1 MGEAMPDALARICT
15 ETRAEVARRKVAAG
29 AAALRER
36 AVAQGAPRGFALAL
50 LAAAGLT
57 VSGNVVAGGTA
68 GDVAAAGGAAAGGAA
83 AGGAAAGGA
92 AAGGAAPLGI
102 GLIAEIKQRSPSGGM
117 IRAVFDP
124 AALARDYAA
133 AGAACLSVL
142 TDGPFFG
149 GDEAH
154 LAAARGAVGL
164 PVLRKDFMVDPW
176 QVLESRAMGADCVLL
191 ILAALSDAQA
201 AELEAAAAAAG
212 MDVLAE
218 VHDGAELER
227 ALRLRTTLIGV
238 NNRNLRTLRT
248 DLATTEAL
256 AARVPAG
263 RILVAESGIS
273 GRADVE
279 RLSRVGARCFLVGE
293 SLLRQADVAG
303 AARALLGV
311 AA

>member
-68 GDVAAAGGAAAGGAA
+68 GDV
-83 AGGAAAGGA
+83 AAAGGA

>member
-68 GDVAAAGGAAAGGAA
+68 GDVAA

>member
-68 GDVAAAGGAAAGGAA
+68 GDV
-83 AGGAAAGGA
+83 AAAGGA

-176 QVLESRAMGADCVLL
+176 QVLESRAMGVDCVLL

>member
-1 MGEAMPDALARICT
+1 MAMPDALARICA
-15 ETRAEVARRKVAAG
+15 ETRAEVARRKAALG

-36 AVAQGAPRGFALAL
+36 AVAQGAPRGFARAL

-57 VSGNVVAGGTA
+57 AGGDVADA
-68 GDVAAAGGAAAGGAA
+68 GDVAAAGGAVG
-83 AGGAAAGGA
+83 
-92 AAGGAAPLGI
+92 LGI

-124 AALARDYAA
+124 TGLARDYAGS
-133 AGAACLSVL
+133 GAACLSVL

-149 GDEAH
+149 GEEAH

-176 QVLESRAMGADCVLL
+176 QVAESRAMGADCVLL

-201 AELEAAAAAAG
+201 AELEGAAEAEG

-218 VHDGAELER
+218 VHDAAELER
-227 ALRLRTTLIGV
+227 ALRLRTRLVGV

-263 RILVAESGIS
+263 RVLVAESGIA

-293 SLLRQADVAG
+293 SLLRQADVAA

>member
-1 MGEAMPDALARICT
+1 MPDALARICT
-15 ETRAEVARRKVAAG
+15 ETRAEVARRRAAYG

-36 AVAQGAPRGFALAL
+36 AEAQGAPRGFARAL

-57 VSGNVVAGGTA
+57 AGGDVADA
-68 GDVAAAGGAAAGGAA
+68 GDVAAAGGAVG
-83 AGGAAAGGA
+83 
-92 AAGGAAPLGI
+92 LGI

-124 AALARDYAA
+124 AGLARDYAGS
-133 AGAACLSVL
+133 GAACLSVL

-149 GDEAH
+149 GEEAH
-154 LAAARGAVGL
+154 LVAARGAVGL

-176 QVLESRAMGADCVLL
+176 QVVESRAMGADCVLL

-201 AELEAAAAAAG
+201 AELEGAAEAEG

-218 VHDGAELER
+218 VHDAAELER
-227 ALRLRTTLIGV
+227 ALRLRTRLVGV
-238 NNRNLRTLRT
+238 NNRDLRTLRT
-248 DLATTEAL
+248 DLTTTEAL

-263 RILVAESGIS
+263 RVLVAESGIA

-293 SLLRQADVAG
+293 SLLRQADVAA

>member
-1 MGEAMPDALARICT
+1 MPDALARICV
-15 ETRAEVARRKVAAG
+15 ETRAEMARRRAAPG

-36 AVAQGAPRGFALAL
+36 AEAQGAPRGFARAL

-57 VSGNVVAGGTA
+57 PGRDVADA
-68 GDVAAAGGAAAGGAA
+68 GDVAAAGGAVG
-83 AGGAAAGGA
+83 
-92 AAGGAAPLGI
+92 LGI

-124 AALARDYAA
+124 RALARDYAGS
-133 AGAACLSVL
+133 GAACLSVL

-149 GDEAH
+149 GEEAH
-154 LAAARGAVGL
+154 LVAARGAVGL

-176 QVLESRAMGADCVLL
+176 QVVESRAMGADCVLL

-201 AELEAAAAAAG
+201 AELEGAAEAAG

-218 VHDGAELER
+218 VHDAAELER
-227 ALRLRTTLIGV
+227 ALRLRTRLVGV
-238 NNRNLRTLRT
+238 NNRDLRTLRT

-263 RILVAESGIS
+263 RVLVAESGIA

-293 SLLRQADVAG
+293 SLLRQADVG
-303 AARALLGV
+303 VAARALLGV
-311 AA
+311 PA

>member
-68 GDVAAAGGAAAGGAA
+68 GDVAAAGGAA

-176 QVLESRAMGADCVLL
+176 QVLESRAMGVDCVLL

>member
-1 MGEAMPDALARICT
+1 MAMPDALARICV
-15 ETRAEVARRKVAAG
+15 ETRAEMARRRAAPG

-36 AVAQGAPRGFALAL
+36 AEAQGAPRGFARAL

-57 VSGNVVAGGTA
+57 PGRDVADA
-68 GDVAAAGGAAAGGAA
+68 GDVAAAGGAVG
-83 AGGAAAGGA
+83 
-92 AAGGAAPLGI
+92 LGI

-124 AALARDYAA
+124 RALARDYAGS
-133 AGAACLSVL
+133 GAACLSVL

-149 GDEAH
+149 GEEAH
-154 LAAARGAVGL
+154 LVAARGAVGL

-176 QVLESRAMGADCVLL
+176 QVVESRAMGADCVLL

-201 AELEAAAAAAG
+201 AELEGAAEAAG

-218 VHDGAELER
+218 VHDAAELER
-227 ALRLRTTLIGV
+227 ALRLRTRLVGV
-238 NNRNLRTLRT
+238 NNRDLRTLRT

-263 RILVAESGIS
+263 RVLVAESGIA

-293 SLLRQADVAG
+293 SLLRQADVG
-303 AARALLGV
+303 VAARALLGV
-311 AA
+311 PA

>member
-68 GDVAAAGGAAAGGAA
+68 GDVAAAGGAA

>member
-1 MGEAMPDALARICT
+1 MGEAMPDALARICA
-15 ETRAEVARRKVAAG
+15 ETRAEVARRKAGPG
-29 AAALRER
+29 AAELRER
-36 AVAQGAPRGFALAL
+36 AAAQGAPRGFARAL
-50 LAAAGLT
+50 LAGAGLA
-57 VSGNVVAGGTA
+57 GGDAGDVVAGG
-68 GDVAAAGGAAAGGAA
+68 GV
-83 AGGAAAGGA
+83 
-92 AAGGAAPLGI
+92 APLGI

-124 AALARDYAA
+124 AGLARDYAA

-149 GDEAH
+149 GEEAH

-176 QVLESRAMGADCVLL
+176 QVGESRAMGADCVLL

-201 AELEAAAAAAG
+201 AELEAAAEEAG

-227 ALRLRTTLIGV
+227 ALRLRTVLIGV

-248 DLATTEAL
+248 DLGTTEAL

-263 RILVAESGIS
+263 RVLVAESGIA

-293 SLLRQADVAG
+293 SLLRQPDVG
-303 AARALLGV
+303 VAARALLGV

>member
-68 GDVAAAGGAAAGGAA
+68 GDVAA

-176 QVLESRAMGADCVLL
+176 QVLESRAMGVDCVLL

>member
-1 MGEAMPDALARICT
+1 MPDALARICV
-15 ETRAEVARRKVAAG
+15 ETRAEMARRRAAPG

-36 AVAQGAPRGFALAL
+36 AEAQGAPRGFARAL

-57 VSGNVVAGGTA
+57 PGRDVADA
-68 GDVAAAGGAAAGGAA
+68 GDVAAAGGAVG
-83 AGGAAAGGA
+83 
-92 AAGGAAPLGI
+92 LGI

-124 AALARDYAA
+124 TGLARDYAGS
-133 AGAACLSVL
+133 GAACLSVL

-149 GDEAH
+149 GEEAH

-176 QVLESRAMGADCVLL
+176 QVVESRAMGADCVLL

-201 AELEAAAAAAG
+201 AELEGAAEAAG

-218 VHDGAELER
+218 VHDAAELER
-227 ALRLRTTLIGV
+227 ALRLRTRLVGV

-263 RILVAESGIS
+263 RVLVAESGIA

-293 SLLRQADVAG
+293 SLLRQADVAA

>member
-1 MGEAMPDALARICT
+1 MGEAMPDALARICA
-15 ETRAEVARRKVAAG
+15 ETRAEVARRKAAAG
-29 AAALRER
+29 AGELRER
-36 AVAQGAPRGFALAL
+36 AVAQGAARGFARAL
-50 LAAAGLT
+50 LAAAGL
-57 VSGNVVAGGTA
+57 SGGDA
-68 GDVAAAGGAAAGGAA
+68 GDVVAHGGV
-83 AGGAAAGGA
+83 
-92 AAGGAAPLGI
+92 APLGI
-102 GLIAEIKQRSPSGGM
+102 GLVAEIKQRSPSGGM
-117 IRAVFDP
+117 IRAEFDP
-124 AALARDYAA
+124 AGLARAYAA

-149 GDEAH
+149 GEAAH
-154 LAAARGAVGL
+154 LVAARGAAGL

-176 QVLESRAMGADCVLL
+176 QVGESRAMGADCVLL

-227 ALRLRTTLIGV
+227 ALRLRTVLIGV
-238 NNRNLRTLRT
+238 NNRSLRTLRT

-263 RILVAESGIS
+263 RVLVAESGIA

-293 SLLRQADVAG
+293 SLLRQADVG
-303 AARALLGV
+303 MAARALLGV

>member
-1 MGEAMPDALARICT
+1 MPDALARICA
-15 ETRAEVARRKVAAG
+15 ETRAEVERRKTAPG

-36 AVAQGAPRGFALAL
+36 AETQGTPRGFARAL

-57 VSGNVVAGGTA
+57 AVGDVADA
-68 GDVAAAGGAAAGGAA
+68 GDVAAAGGRL
-83 AGGAAAGGA
+83 
-92 AAGGAAPLGI
+92 PLGL

-124 AALARDYAA
+124 AGLARDYAA

-149 GDEAH
+149 GEEAH
-154 LAAARGAVGL
+154 LVAARGAVGL

-176 QVLESRAMGADCVLL
+176 QVGESRAMGADCVLL

-201 AELEAAAAAAG
+201 AELEAAAEEAG

-218 VHDGAELER
+218 VHDAGELER
-227 ALRLRTTLIGV
+227 ALRLRTRLVGV

-256 AARVPAG
+256 ASLVPAG
-263 RILVAESGIS
+263 RVLVAESGIA
-273 GRADVE
+273 GRGDVE

-293 SLLRQADVAG
+293 SLLRQADVAA

-311 AA
+311 TA